1 VQDDLTHDRPTHDD
15 GANTP
20 PLGKA
25 GVLMVDDR
33 PDNLLAL
40 EAILQPLELRLVRAA
55 SGEEA
60 LKRLLND
67 EFAVILLD
75 VQMPGMDGFETATH
89 IKQRERTKDIPII
102 FLTAISREVQHQ
114 LRGYDAGAVDY
125 LAKPFEPEVLRA
137 KVAVFVELWAKNQL
151 LQRQS
156 ELLELRLQERDRAQ
170 EALAR
175 QAMELERSNA
185 ELEQFA
191 HVVSHDLQEPLHTL
205 SGFLELLSDQYADGL
220 DEDGQLYV
228 QRAMSGADRMRTL
241 VRDLLEYARVSTSAQ
256 AFGTIDMQA
265 AVDRV
270 LADLHD
276 EIEAADATVTA
287 KGLPTL
293 QGDPFQL
300 PQLLHNLIEN
310 ALKFRTE
317 GKAATVTITCE
328 PDEDGWLFAVG
339 DNGIGIDARYGIHI
353 FTIFQRLHGRDEYP
367 GTGVGLAISKKI
379 VERHGGRIWVDSTPG
394 EGATFYFTL
403 PARPAVVHSP

>member
-1 VQDDLTHDRPTHDD
+1 MQDGLTPDQTDD
-15 GANTP
+15 AIP
-20 PLGKA
+20 SLGTA

-40 EAILQPLELRLVRAA
+40 EAILQPLEVRLVRAM

-60 LKRLLND
+60 LKRLLSD

-75 VQMPGMDGFETATH
+75 VQMPGMDGFETAAH
-89 IKQRERTKDIPII
+89 IKQRERTRDVPII

-137 KVAVFVELWAKNQL
+137 KVAVFIDLWAKNQL

-156 ELLELRLQERDRAQ
+156 ELLALRLQERDQAQ

-205 SGFLELLSDQYADGL
+205 SGFLELLSEQHANEL
-220 DEDGQLYV
+220 DEEGRLYV
-228 QRAMSGADRMRTL
+228 QRAMSGADRMRGL
-241 VRDLLEYARVSTSAQ
+241 VRDLLEYARVSTRAQ
-256 AFGTIDMQA
+256 PFGRVDMQA
-265 AVDRV
+265 AVDAV
-270 LADLHD
+270 LAELHD
-276 EIEAADATVTA
+276 EIDAAGATVTA
-287 KGLPTL
+287 EGLPTV
-293 QGDPFQL
+293 QGDLFQL
-300 PQLLHNLIEN
+300 SQLFRNLLEN
-310 ALKFRTE
+310 ALKFRNE
-317 GKAATVTITCE
+317 AAPVVSVTCE
-328 PDEDGWLFAVG
+328 RTEDEWLFWVR
-339 DNGIGIDARYGIHI
+339 DNGIGIDPRYGIHV
-353 FTIFQRLHGRDEYP
+353 FTIFQRLHGRDDYA

-379 VERHGGRIWVDSTPG
+379 VERHGGRIWVESAAND
-394 EGATFYFTL
+394 GATFFFTL
-403 PARPAVVHSP
+403 PARLSVVQSS

>member
-1 VQDDLTHDRPTHDD
+1 VQDDLTDDRATHADQ
-15 GANTP
+15 ANIVA
-20 PLGKA
+20 LGKA

-40 EAILQPLELRLVRAA
+40 EAILQPLELRLVRAS

-75 VQMPGMDGFETATH
+75 VQMPGMDGFETAAH
-89 IKQRERTKDIPII
+89 IKQRDRTSGIPII

-137 KVAVFVELWAKNQL
+137 KVAVFVDLWAKNQL

-205 SGFLELLSDQYADGL
+205 SGFLELLSDQHVKGL
-220 DEDGQLYV
+220 DEEGELYV
-228 QRAMSGADRMRTL
+228 HRAMAGADRMRQL
-241 VRDLLEYARVSTSAQ
+241 VRDLLEYARVTTSAQ
-256 AFGTIDMQA
+256 PFGTVDMQG
-265 AVDRV
+265 AVDSV

-276 EIEAADATVTA
+276 EIEGAGATVTA
-287 KGLPTL
+287 DGLPTV
-293 QGDPFQL
+293 QGDRFQL
-300 PQLLHNLIEN
+300 PQLMHNLVEN
-310 ALKFRTE
+310 ALKFRSD
-317 GKAATVTITCE
+317 GAPTVAITCE
-328 PDEDGWLFAVG
+328 RQGDEWEFAVR

-353 FTIFQRLHGRDEYP
+353 FTIFQRLHARDDYA

-394 EGATFYFTL
+394 AGATFFFTL
-403 PARPAVVHSP
+403 PARVAVVHS

>member
-1 VQDDLTHDRPTHDD
+1 VQDDLTGDR
-15 GANTP
+15 ATP
-20 PLGKA
+20 ADPGNIVALGKA

-75 VQMPGMDGFETATH
+75 VQMPGMDGFETAAH
-89 IKQRERTKDIPII
+89 IKQRDRTSGIPII

-137 KVAVFVELWAKNQL
+137 KVAVFVDLWAKNQL

-205 SGFLELLSDQYADGL
+205 SGFLELLSEQHVKVL

-228 QRAMSGADRMRTL
+228 ERAMAGADRMRQL
-241 VRDLLEYARVSTSAQ
+241 VRDLLEYARVSTSVQ
-256 AFGTIDMQA
+256 PFGTVDMQA
-265 AVDRV
+265 AVDGV

-276 EIEAADATVTA
+276 EIETVGATVTA
-287 KGLPTL
+287 EDLPTV
-293 QGDPFQL
+293 QGDRFQL
-300 PQLLHNLIEN
+300 PQLVHNLIEN
-310 ALKFRTE
+310 ALKFRSD
-317 GKAATVTITCE
+317 AAPTVVVTCE
-328 PDEDGWLFAVG
+328 REDDEWLFAVG

-353 FTIFQRLHGRDEYP
+353 FTIFQRLHGRDDYA

-379 VERHGGRIWVDSTPG
+379 VERHGGRIWVDSNPG
-394 EGATFYFTL
+394 AGATFFFTL
-403 PARPAVVHSP
+403 PARVAAVHS

>member
-1 VQDDLTHDRPTHDD
+1 VQDELINDQTDD
-15 GANTP
+15 AQAR
-20 PLGKA
+20 A

-40 EAILQPLELRLVRAA
+40 EAILQPLGLRLVRAN
-55 SGEEA
+55 SGEDA
-60 LKRLLND
+60 LRCLLNA

-89 IKQRERTKDIPII
+89 IKQRDRTRDIPII

-137 KVAVFVELWAKNQL
+137 KVAVFVDLWAKNQL

-175 QAMELERSNA
+175 QATELERSNA

-205 SGFLELLSDQYADGL
+205 SGFLELVAEQHEAQL
-220 DEDGQLYV
+220 DDEGRLYV
-228 QRAMSGADRMRTL
+228 QRARSGADRMRQL
-241 VRDLLEYARVSTSAQ
+241 VRDLLEYARVSTRGVTASRVE
-256 AFGTIDMQA
+256 MQDV
-265 AVDRV
+265 VDGV
-270 LADLHD
+270 LADVRGQLD
-276 EIEAADATVTA
+276 DAGLTVTVA
-287 KGLPTL
+287 DLPAV
-293 QGDPFQL
+293 QGDVFQL
-300 PQLLHNLIEN
+300 TQLVRNLVEN
-310 ALKFRTE
+310 AAKFRSE
-317 GKAATVTITCE
+317 RPAELAISAE
-328 PDEDGWLFAVG
+328 RRDEAWLFSFR
-339 DNGIGIDARYGIHI
+339 DNGIGIDPRYAIHV
-353 FTIFQRLHGRDEYP
+353 FTIFQRLHNRDEYA

-379 VERHGGRIWVDSTPG
+379 VERHQGRIWVESEPN
-394 EGATFYFTL
+394 EGATFLFTL
-403 PARPAVVHSP
+403 PDRLSVVHS

>member
-1 VQDDLTHDRPTHDD
+1 MQDDLSDDR
-15 GANTP
+15 TP
-20 PLGKA
+20 ADTAEVLALGKA

-40 EAILQPLELRLVRAA
+40 EAILQPLELRLVRAS

-75 VQMPGMDGFETATH
+75 VQMPGMDGFETAAH
-89 IKQRERTKDIPII
+89 IKQRDRTSGIPII

-137 KVAVFVELWAKNQL
+137 KVAVFVDLWAKNQL

-156 ELLELRLQERDRAQ
+156 ELLELRLHERDRAQ

-205 SGFLELLSDQYADGL
+205 SGFLELLSEQHAEHLDDDGR
-220 DEDGQLYV
+220 LYV
-228 QRAMSGADRMRTL
+228 QRAMAGADRMRHL

-256 AFGTIDMQA
+256 PFGTVDMQA
-265 AVDRV
+265 AVDGV

-276 EIEAADATVTA
+276 EIEAAGATVTA
-287 KGLPTL
+287 HDLPTV
-293 QGDPFQL
+293 QGDRFQL
-300 PQLLHNLIEN
+300 PQLVHNLIDN
-310 ALKFRTE
+310 ALKFRSE
-317 GKAATVTITCE
+317 GAPTISVTCE
-328 PDEDGWLFAVG
+328 RQDDEWLFAVQ
-339 DNGIGIDARYGIHI
+339 DNGIGIDARYGIHV
-353 FTIFQRLHGRDEYP
+353 FTIFQRLHGRDDYA

-394 EGATFYFTL
+394 AGATFFFTL
-403 PARPAVVHSP
+403 PARMAVVHS

>member
-1 VQDDLTHDRPTHDD
+1 V
-15 GANTP
+15 A
-20 PLGKA
+20 LGKA

-75 VQMPGMDGFETATH
+75 VQMPGMDGFETAAH
-89 IKQRERTKDIPII
+89 IKQRDRTSGIPII

-137 KVAVFVELWAKNQL
+137 KVAVFVDLWAKNQL

-205 SGFLELLSDQYADGL
+205 SGFLELLSEQHVKVL

-228 QRAMSGADRMRTL
+228 ERAMAGADRMRQL
-241 VRDLLEYARVSTSAQ
+241 VRDLLEYARVSTSVQ
-256 AFGTIDMQA
+256 PFGTVDMQA
-265 AVDRV
+265 AVDGV

-276 EIEAADATVTA
+276 EIETVGATVTA
-287 KGLPTL
+287 EDLPTV
-293 QGDPFQL
+293 QGDRF
-300 PQLLHNLIEN
+300 
-310 ALKFRTE
+310 
-317 GKAATVTITCE
+317 
-328 PDEDGWLFAVG
+328 
-339 DNGIGIDARYGIHI
+339 
-353 FTIFQRLHGRDEYP
+353 
-367 GTGVGLAISKKI
+367 
-379 VERHGGRIWVDSTPG
+379 
-394 EGATFYFTL
+394 
-403 PARPAVVHSP
+403 

>member
-1 VQDDLTHDRPTHDD
+1 MQDDLTDDRDD
-15 GANTP
+15 SLA
-20 PLGKA
+20 LGKA

-40 EAILQPLELRLVRAA
+40 EAILQPLDLRLVRAS

-75 VQMPGMDGFETATH
+75 VQMPGMDGFETAAH
-89 IKQRERTKDIPII
+89 IKQRDRTSGIPII

-137 KVAVFVELWAKNQL
+137 KVAVFVDLWAKNQL

-205 SGFLELLSDQYADGL
+205 SGFLELLSDQHVKGL

-228 QRAMSGADRMRTL
+228 QRAMGGADRMRQL
-241 VRDLLEYARVSTSAQ
+241 VRDLLEYARVTTSAQ
-256 AFGTIDMQA
+256 PFGTVDMQA
-265 AVDRV
+265 AVDSV

-276 EIEAADATVTA
+276 EIEVAGATITAD
-287 KGLPTL
+287 GLPTV
-293 QGDPFQL
+293 QGDRFQL
-300 PQLLHNLIEN
+300 PQLLHNLVEN
-310 ALKFRTE
+310 ALKFRSD
-317 GKAATVTITCE
+317 GAPTVAITCE
-328 PDEDGWLFAVG
+328 RQGDEWEFAVR

-353 FTIFQRLHGRDEYP
+353 FTIFQRLHARDDYA

-394 EGATFYFTL
+394 AGATFFFTL
-403 PARPAVVHSP
+403 PARFVVVHS